1 MARYRLCGGL
11 AIMPEHDMAML
22 ADMSARGWHLSG
34 FSCGILYRFE
44 AGEPHAYDY
53 AVDFQRD
60 FSAEAQELYRIGGWQ
75 SVALGSS
82 WQIVRAEAGTVPLY
96 TDDDAQ
102 AETIG
107 ASRAGLG
114 WAALVCAL
122 AAWIWGHWGGLRA
135 SGPQKLFT
143 GALALLMVCGSIWWS
158 VQPAPEP
165 APWETFRADTF
176 RSLLKKEPLM
186 VEFTADWCPS
196 CKFLEQTVLTPKRL
210 HAITERYGLRLIK
223 VDLTRPDPEAQAL
236 LRAIGSVSIPV
247 TAIFPKGLL
256 SNSPIVLRDLYTAS
270 QLEDALAT
278 LSPRK

>member
-82 WQIVRAEAGTVPLY
+82 WQIVRAEAGAVPLY

-122 AAWIWGHWGGLRA
+122 AA
-135 SGPQKLFT
+135 
-143 GALALLMVCGSIWWS
+143 ALLFALQARLSAQGNVPGSWACLAACAVFAAGFVFS
-158 VQPAPEP
+158 FFPFVGYM
-165 APWETFRADTF
+165 
-176 RSLLKKEPLM
+176 RSLRKM
-186 VEFTADWCPS
+186 RRGAGGGSANAADA
-196 CKFLEQTVLTPKRL
+196 
-210 HAITERYGLRLIK
+210 HRYLGDTLFR
-223 VDLTRPDPEAQAL
+223 RPRKARRHDFS
-236 LRAIGSVSIPV
+236 IGS
-247 TAIFPKGLL
+247 ARGL
-256 SNSPIVLRDLYTAS
+256 PAR
-270 QLEDALAT
+270 AT
-278 LSPRK
+278 SSRSR

>member
-75 SVALGSS
+75 SVALGPS

-114 WAALVCAL
+114 SSARWRRRCSSRCRR
-122 AAWIWGHWGGLRA
+122 GSPPKETSRGRGRA
-135 SGPQKLFT
+135 SRPARCSPPGSCSRSSPSSAIRARCARCAGNGRRIRAADAQLHLGYTVQATKK
-143 GALALLMVCGSIWWS
+143 GARHGI
-158 VQPAPEP
+158 
-165 APWETFRADTF
+165 FR
-176 RSLLKKEPLM
+176 
-186 VEFTADWCPS
+186 
-196 CKFLEQTVLTPKRL
+196 
-210 HAITERYGLRLIK
+210 
-223 VDLTRPDPEAQAL
+223 
-236 LRAIGSVSIPV
+236 
-247 TAIFPKGLL
+247 
-256 SNSPIVLRDLYTAS
+256 
-270 QLEDALAT
+270 
-278 LSPRK
+278 

>member
-1 MARYRLCGGL
+1 
-11 AIMPEHDMAML
+11 MAML

-82 WQIVRAEAGTVPLY
+82 WQIVRAEAGAVPLY

-114 WAALVCAL
+114 WAALVWRRRCSSRCRRGSPPKATCR
-122 AAWIWGHWGGLRA
+122 GRGRA
-135 SGPQKLFT
+135 SRPARCSPPGSCSRSSPSSAIRARCARCAGSRRRIRAADARPYLGYTVQATKK
-143 GALALLMVCGSIWWS
+143 GARHGI
-158 VQPAPEP
+158 
-165 APWETFRADTF
+165 FR
-176 RSLLKKEPLM
+176 
-186 VEFTADWCPS
+186 
-196 CKFLEQTVLTPKRL
+196 
-210 HAITERYGLRLIK
+210 
-223 VDLTRPDPEAQAL
+223 
-236 LRAIGSVSIPV
+236 
-247 TAIFPKGLL
+247 
-256 SNSPIVLRDLYTAS
+256 
-270 QLEDALAT
+270 
-278 LSPRK
+278 

>member
-75 SVALGSS
+75 SVAMDSS

-107 ASRAGLG
+107 ASRTGLG

-122 AAWIWGHWGGLRA
+122 AA
-135 SGPQKLFT
+135 
-143 GALALLMVCGSIWWS
+143 ALLFALQARLS
-158 VQPAPEP
+158 VQGNVPGSWACLAACAVFAAGFVFSFFPFVGY
-165 APWETFRADTF
+165 T
-176 RSLLKKEPLM
+176 RSLRNM
-186 VEFTADWCPS
+186 RR
-196 CKFLEQTVLTPKRL
+196 EQ
-210 HAITERYGLRLIK
+210 EE
-223 VDLTRPDPEAQAL
+223 DP
-236 LRAIGSVSIPV
+236 R
-247 TAIFPKGLL
+247 
-256 SNSPIVLRDLYTAS
+256 R
-270 QLEDALAT
+270 
-278 LSPRK
+278 

>member
-82 WQIVRAEAGTVPLY
+82 WQIVRAEAGAVPLY

-122 AAWIWGHWGGLRA
+122 AA
-135 SGPQKLFT
+135 
-143 GALALLMVCGSIWWS
+143 ALLFALQARLSAQGNVPGSWACLAACAVFAAGFVFSFFPSSAIRARCARCAGS
-158 VQPAPEP
+158 RRRIRAADARPYLGYTVQATKKG
-165 APWETFRADTF
+165 ARHGIFR
-176 RSLLKKEPLM
+176 
-186 VEFTADWCPS
+186 
-196 CKFLEQTVLTPKRL
+196 
-210 HAITERYGLRLIK
+210 
-223 VDLTRPDPEAQAL
+223 
-236 LRAIGSVSIPV
+236 
-247 TAIFPKGLL
+247 
-256 SNSPIVLRDLYTAS
+256 
-270 QLEDALAT
+270 
-278 LSPRK
+278 

>member
-75 SVALGSS
+75 SVAMGSS

-107 ASRAGLG
+107 ASRTG
-114 WAALVCAL
+114 WAGAL
-122 AAWIWGHWGGLRA
+122 AARWRRRCSSRCRRGSPSKATCRGRGRALRPA
-135 SGPQKLFT
+135 RCSPPGSCSRSSLSSAIRAHCAICVGSRRRIRAADAQLHLGYTVQATKK
-143 GALALLMVCGSIWWS
+143 GARHG
-158 VQPAPEP
+158 
-165 APWETFRADTF
+165 
-176 RSLLKKEPLM
+176 
-186 VEFTADWCPS
+186 
-196 CKFLEQTVLTPKRL
+196 
-210 HAITERYGLRLIK
+210 
-223 VDLTRPDPEAQAL
+223 
-236 LRAIGSVSIPV
+236 
-247 TAIFPKGLL
+247 
-256 SNSPIVLRDLYTAS
+256 IVR
-270 QLEDALAT
+270 
-278 LSPRK
+278 

>member
-82 WQIVRAEAGTVPLY
+82 WQIVRAEAGAVPLY

-102 AETIG
+102 ARAGRAWAGRRSSARWRRRCSSRCRRGSPPKATCRG
-107 ASRAGLG
+107 RGRASRPARCSPPGSCSRSSPSSAIRARCARCAGSRRRIRAADARPYLG
-114 WAALVCAL
+114 YTVQAT
-122 AAWIWGHWGGLRA
+122 
-135 SGPQKLFT
+135 KK
-143 GALALLMVCGSIWWS
+143 GARHGI
-158 VQPAPEP
+158 
-165 APWETFRADTF
+165 FR
-176 RSLLKKEPLM
+176 
-186 VEFTADWCPS
+186 
-196 CKFLEQTVLTPKRL
+196 
-210 HAITERYGLRLIK
+210 
-223 VDLTRPDPEAQAL
+223 
-236 LRAIGSVSIPV
+236 
-247 TAIFPKGLL
+247 
-256 SNSPIVLRDLYTAS
+256 
-270 QLEDALAT
+270 
-278 LSPRK
+278 

>member
-75 SVALGSS
+75 SVALGPS

-122 AAWIWGHWGGLRA
+122 AA
-135 SGPQKLFT
+135 
-143 GALALLMVCGSIWWS
+143 ALLFALQARLSAQGNEPGSWACLAAARCSPPGSCSRSSPSSAIRARCARCAGNGRRIRAADAQLHLGYT
-158 VQPAPEP
+158 VQATKKG
-165 APWETFRADTF
+165 ARHGIFR
-176 RSLLKKEPLM
+176 
-186 VEFTADWCPS
+186 
-196 CKFLEQTVLTPKRL
+196 
-210 HAITERYGLRLIK
+210 
-223 VDLTRPDPEAQAL
+223 
-236 LRAIGSVSIPV
+236 
-247 TAIFPKGLL
+247 
-256 SNSPIVLRDLYTAS
+256 
-270 QLEDALAT
+270 
-278 LSPRK
+278 

>member
-82 WQIVRAEAGTVPLY
+82 WQIVRAEAGAVPLY

-122 AAWIWGHWGGLRA
+122 AA
-135 SGPQKLFT
+135 
-143 GALALLMVCGSIWWS
+143 ALLFALQARLSAQGNVPGSWACLAACAVFAAGFVFSSSPSSAICARCARCAGS
-158 VQPAPEP
+158 RRRIRAADARPYLGYTVQATKKG
-165 APWETFRADTF
+165 ARHGIFR
-176 RSLLKKEPLM
+176 
-186 VEFTADWCPS
+186 
-196 CKFLEQTVLTPKRL
+196 
-210 HAITERYGLRLIK
+210 
-223 VDLTRPDPEAQAL
+223 
-236 LRAIGSVSIPV
+236 
-247 TAIFPKGLL
+247 
-256 SNSPIVLRDLYTAS
+256 
-270 QLEDALAT
+270 
-278 LSPRK
+278 

>member
-82 WQIVRAEAGTVPLY
+82 WQIVRAEAGAVPLH
-96 TDDDAQ
+96 TADDAQ
-102 AETIG
+102 AEPIG

-114 WAALVCAL
+114 WAQGNVPGSWACL
-122 AAWIWGHWGGLRA
+122 AACAVFAAGFVFSFFPFVGY
-135 SGPQKLFT
+135 
-143 GALALLMVCGSIWWS
+143 M
-158 VQPAPEP
+158 
-165 APWETFRADTF
+165 
-176 RSLLKKEPLM
+176 RSLRKM
-186 VEFTADWCPS
+186 RR
-196 CKFLEQTVLTPKRL
+196 EQ
-210 HAITERYGLRLIK
+210 EE
-223 VDLTRPDPEAQAL
+223 DP
-236 LRAIGSVSIPV
+236 R
-247 TAIFPKGLL
+247 
-256 SNSPIVLRDLYTAS
+256 R
-270 QLEDALAT
+270 
-278 LSPRK
+278 

>member
-75 SVALGSS
+75 SVAMGSS

-107 ASRAGLG
+107 ASRTGLG

-122 AAWIWGHWGGLRA
+122 AA
-135 SGPQKLFT
+135 
-143 GALALLMVCGSIWWS
+143 ALLELAA
-158 VQPAPEP
+158 APD
-165 APWETFRADTF
+165 ARAQMGARARAVAEEQFDRPHAYRKT
-176 RSLLKKEPLM
+176 
-186 VEFTADWCPS
+186 VELID
-196 CKFLEQTVLTPKRL
+196 
-210 HAITERYGLRLIK
+210 RLIEE
-223 VDLTRPDPEAQAL
+223 R
-236 LRAIGSVSIPV
+236 
-247 TAIFPKGLL
+247 
-256 SNSPIVLRDLYTAS
+256 
-270 QLEDALAT
+270 
-278 LSPRK
+278 

>member
-34 FSCGILYRFE
+34 FSCGILDRFE

-75 SVALGSS
+75 SVALGPS

-122 AAWIWGHWGGLRA
+122 AA
-135 SGPQKLFT
+135 
-143 GALALLMVCGSIWWS
+143 ALLFALQARLSAQGNEPGSWACLAACTVFAAGFVFS
-158 VQPAPEP
+158 FFPFVGY
-165 APWETFRADTF
+165 T
-176 RSLLKKEPLM
+176 RSLRKM
-186 VEFTADWCPS
+186 RR
-196 CKFLEQTVLTPKRL
+196 EQ
-210 HAITERYGLRLIK
+210 EE
-223 VDLTRPDPEAQAL
+223 DP
-236 LRAIGSVSIPV
+236 R
-247 TAIFPKGLL
+247 
-256 SNSPIVLRDLYTAS
+256 R
-270 QLEDALAT
+270 
-278 LSPRK
+278 